1 MEGTKAFFPTSYLVE
16 RGFNVVLQILTKTR
30 NRLNFVETG
39 DLRLRLTA
47 ITPDIEQ
54 LMSQNEVQPSH

>member
-1 MEGTKAFFPTSYLVE
+1 MVS
-16 RGFNVVLQILTKTR
+16 QILTKAR
-30 NRLNFVETG
+30 NRLNVVETG

>member
-1 MEGTKAFFPTSYLVE
+1 MVT
-16 RGFNVVLQILTKTR
+16 QILTKVR
-30 NRLNFVETG
+30 NRLNVVETG

-54 LMSQNEVQPSH
+54 LMRQNEVQPSH